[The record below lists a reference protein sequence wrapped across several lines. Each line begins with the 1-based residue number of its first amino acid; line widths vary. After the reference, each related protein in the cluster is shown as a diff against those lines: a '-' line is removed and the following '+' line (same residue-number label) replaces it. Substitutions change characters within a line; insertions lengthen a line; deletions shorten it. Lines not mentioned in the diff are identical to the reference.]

1 MTDFLEKYRKA
12 RDEKNS
18 VLCIGLDPSPS
29 EVREEE
35 VLQYC
40 LEIVEKTSDY
50 AAAFKPNSQFV
61 LFSLRVRELREL
73 TREIRSHDCISIL
86 DHKLSDIGFSNDAAI
101 QNIRASGFDAFT
113 ASPYPGNI
121 KETSDLAHR
130 EKLGA
135 VFSA

>member
-1 MTDFLEKYRKA
+1 LGTPLHPEYGKRRSCNTAWK
-12 RDEKNS
+12 R
-18 VLCIGLDPSPS
+18 
-29 EVREEE
+29 RED
-35 VLQYC
+35 
-40 LEIVEKTSDY
+40 SDY

-130 EKLGA
+130 EKTG
-135 VFSA
+135 VIFSV